1 MPANNSEKKNMI
13 EDQHLPALEGM
24 FPSWITTS
32 SNDGEPNTTV
42 ISQIWFVSET
52 EVALS
57 FQFFNKTKKNISQNP
72 YAFATIVNPAS
83 FDMYNLELK
92 YSRTESDGDLFDEMD
107 MKLEAIASMSGMSGI
122 FELKGA
128 DIYNVLS
135 INKIN

>member
-1 MPANNSEKKNMI
+1 MI

-72 YAFATIVNPAS
+72 YAFATIVNPNS
-83 FDMYNLELK
+83 FDMYNLELE
-92 YSRTESDGDLFDEMD
+92 YNRTENEGDLFDEMD

-128 DIYNVLS
+128 DIYTVLS
-135 INKIN
+135 ITKII

>member
-24 FPSWITTS
+24 FPSWITTI
-32 SNDGEPNTTV
+32 SNGGEPNTTV

-92 YSRTESDGDLFDEMD
+92 YSRTESEGDLFDEMD

>member
-1 MPANNSEKKNMI
+1 MI

-42 ISQIWFVSET
+42 ISQIWFVSKT

>member
-1 MPANNSEKKNMI
+1 MI
-13 EDQHLPALEGM
+13 TDEHVPALQGM

-32 SNDGEPNTTV
+32 SIDGEPNTTV
-42 ISQIWFVSET
+42 ISQIWYVDEK

-72 YAFATIVNPAS
+72 YAYATIINPQT
-83 FDMYNLELK
+83 FDMFTLELK
-92 YSRTESDGDLFDEMD
+92 YKRTENDGDLFDEMD

-128 DIYNVLS
+128 DIYEVLS
-135 INKIN
+135 ISKTN

>member
-1 MPANNSEKKNMI
+1 
-13 EDQHLPALEGM
+13 M

-32 SNDGEPNTTV
+32 SNDAEPNTTV

>member
-1 MPANNSEKKNMI
+1 MPANSFYKTNMI
-13 EDQHLPALEGM
+13 ENQHLPALEGM

-32 SNDGEPNTTV
+32 SDSGEPNTTV
-42 ISQIWFVSET
+42 ISQIWFVSAT

-72 YAFATIVNPAS
+72 YAFATIVNPNS
-83 FDMYNLELK
+83 FDMYNLELE
-92 YSRTESDGDLFDEMD
+92 YNRTENEGDLFDEMD

-128 DIYNVLS
+128 DIYTVLS
-135 INKIN
+135 ITKII

>member
-1 MPANNSEKKNMI
+1 MQANNSENKNMI

-32 SNDGEPNTTV
+32 SYGGEPNTTV

-83 FDMYNLELK
+83 FDMYNLELE
-92 YSRTESDGDLFDEMD
+92 YNRTENEGDLFDEMD

>member
-1 MPANNSEKKNMI
+1 MI

-32 SNDGEPNTTV
+32 SNGGEPNTTV
-42 ISQIWFVSET
+42 ISQIWFVSKT

-92 YSRTESDGDLFDEMD
+92 YSRTESEGDLFDEMD

-135 INKIN
+135 INKII